1 MEKEF
6 EKVID
11 REDIVRDPTNGALLN
26 VDMDGLRSYKARRA
40 QAEKVL
46 TLDQRMESV
55 EATLERTERILE
67 DIVTIIKSNKD

>member
-11 REDIVRDPTNGALLN
+11 REDIVRDPRNGALLN

-67 DIVTIIKSNKD
+67 DIVTIIKSIKD

>member
-67 DIVTIIKSNKD
+67 DIVTIIKSIKD

>member
-1 MEKEF
+1 
-6 EKVID
+6 
-11 REDIVRDPTNGALLN
+11 
-26 VDMDGLRSYKARRA
+26 MDGLRSYKARRA